1 MALQRRPTRIKTSKK
16 YLVISILVSAIVI
29 SGLLVAL
36 SYYRAFFSPNVIL
49 KEEKEH
55 FIYIPNQADFEMVV
69 TLIAN
74 EKILK
79 NTASFKS
86 VAQQK
91 RYHAKIKGG
100 RYRVTSGMSN
110 HQLINLLISGRQTP
124 VRLTFNNLRTREDL
138 ARVVSQKLEADSAH
152 LVSLLYNDEF
162 MKRHGMTAETA
173 LVLFIPNTYEFYW
186 NTSAEGFI
194 ERMARE
200 YKHFWTE
207 ERKAKAAAAELSLTE
222 VSILAAIV
230 DEETIKNDEKST
242 VAGLYINRLRKG
254 IRLQADPTIKHA
266 LGNFQVK
273 RILGQDL
280 EIDSPYNTYIYA
292 GLPPGPIRIPSV
304 SGIDAVLNYEHHDY
318 LYMCARED
326 FSGYHH
332 FARTLDQHNR
342 YAAKYRRALRDRN
355 IWR

>member
-1 MALQRRPTRIKTSKK
+1 MALQRRPPRIKASKK
-16 YLVISILVSAIVI
+16 TLIISVFLSAIVI
-29 SGLLVAL
+29 TGLLVAL
-36 SYYRAFFSPNVIL
+36 SYYRAYFSPNVVL

-69 TLIAN
+69 TLMTN
-74 EKILK
+74 ENVLK
-79 NTASFKS
+79 NNTSFIK
-86 VAQQK
+86 VAEHK
-91 RYHAKIKGG
+91 GYPAKIKGG
-100 RYRVTSGMSN
+100 RYRITSGMSN
-110 HQLINLLISGRQTP
+110 HQLLNLLISGRQAP
-124 VRLTFNNLRTREDL
+124 VRFTFNNIRTREDL
-138 ARVVSQKLEADSAH
+138 ARVVSRKLEADSAH

-162 MKRHGMTAETA
+162 MQVHGMTAETA
-173 LVLFIPNTYEFYW
+173 LALFIPNTYEFYW
-186 NTSAEGFI
+186 NTTAEGFV

-200 YKHFWTE
+200 YKIFWTE
-207 ERKAKAAAAELSLTE
+207 ERKAKAVAANLTPVE
-222 VSILAAIV
+222 VCILASIV

-273 RILGQDL
+273 RILSKDL

-304 SGIDAVLNYEHHDY
+304 SGIDAVLNYQQHDY

-326 FSGYHH
+326 FSGYHN